1 MNIKIQIIIAV
12 IIILAFIYITNLVR
26 KKKVELKYTISWY
39 ILGIIYLLFD
49 LIPPFLNGFT
59 KLIGIQLPVNMLI
72 FLAIGIIFMI
82 LFSQTVIIS
91 RQTQDLKKLVQENA
105 LLEERIRALEQ
116 EKSDEE
122 V

>member
-1 MNIKIQIIIAV
+1 MNIRIQIIIAV

-39 ILGIIYLLFD
+39 VLGVVYLLFD

-59 KLIGIQLPVNMLI
+59 RLIGIALPVNMLI

-91 RQTQDLKKLVQENA
+91 RHTQDLKSLSSRTHFSRKG
-105 LLEERIRALEQ
+105 
-116 EKSDEE
+116 
-122 V
+122 

>member
-1 MNIKIQIIIAV
+1 MNIRIQIIIAV

-39 ILGIIYLLFD
+39 VLGVVYLLFD

-59 KLIGIQLPVNMLI
+59 RLIGIALPVNMLI

-91 RQTQDLKKLVQENA
+91 RHTQDLKKLVQQNA
-105 LLEERIRALEQ
+105 LLEERLRKLEEESH
-116 EKSDEE
+116 EKE
-122 V
+122 